1 MEQAKED
8 PNRVLDIIKHAMDTD
23 EINEYM
29 TMNMLTVALVSLLN
43 KYLPYLCQKNYIIL
57 Q

>member
-8 PNRVLDIIKHAMDTD
+8 PNRVLDIIKHAMGTD

-29 TMNMLTVALVSLLN
+29 PMNMLTVALVSLLT

-57 Q
+57 